1 MVVVPE
7 PKNVDKICIANN
19 MEKDE
24 MDAMSYVD
32 KVEKQMEEIKAEL
45 HKQLVTAIKASKEV
59 KAFEKPH

>member
-32 KVEKQMEEIKAEL
+32 KVEK
-45 HKQLVTAIKASKEV
+45 
-59 KAFEKPH
+59 